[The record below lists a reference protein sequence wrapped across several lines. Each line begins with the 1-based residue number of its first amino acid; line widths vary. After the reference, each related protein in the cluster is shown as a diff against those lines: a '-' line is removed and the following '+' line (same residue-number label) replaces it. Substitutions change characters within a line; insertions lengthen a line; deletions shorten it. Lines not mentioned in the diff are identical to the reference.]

1 MDIHEYIGRYT
12 VLKKLKKNLLEGERR
27 GGGGGNIKLQRAFE
41 IWRRSD

>member
-27 GGGGGNIKLQRAFE
+27 AGGNIKLQRAFE